1 MGEIRYFE
9 EKIRNEKNI
18 KKIFPTSSFKPR
30 LRKKGILTNFKR
42 ETKKN
47 NRAIVSVRRRKRNN
61 VFKITRYPNS
71 LDRQISI
78 SMNEQKC
85 YKRLIVRP

>member
-1 MGEIRYFE
+1 MGEICYFE

-30 LRKKGILTNFKR
+30 LRKILTNFKR

>member
-1 MGEIRYFE
+1 MDEIRYFE
-9 EKIRNEKNI
+9 DKIRNEKNI

-61 VFKITRYPNS
+61 VFKITHYS

>member
-61 VFKITRYPNS
+61 VFKITHYS

>member
-30 LRKKGILTNFKR
+30 LRKILTNFKR

-61 VFKITRYPNS
+61 VFKITHYS